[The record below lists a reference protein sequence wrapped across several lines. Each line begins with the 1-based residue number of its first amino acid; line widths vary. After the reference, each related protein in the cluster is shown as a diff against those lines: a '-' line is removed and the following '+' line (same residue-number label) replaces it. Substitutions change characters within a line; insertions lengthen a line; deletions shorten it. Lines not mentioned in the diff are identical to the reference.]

1 MGKEARSELV
11 DALRERYRA
20 APREAK
26 GRILDEFV
34 AVSGFHRKH
43 AVRLL
48 RSQSPLQPSPV
59 ALGRR
64 VYDEAVRQALI
75 VIWEAADRICGKRLK
90 VIIPSF
96 LSAMER
102 HGHLQLPPEVR
113 QRLEAVSPATIDRL
127 LRTVRKTAGSR
138 RKKRPGKRLSRE
150 IPVKTSHDW
159 AESLPGHLEI
169 DFVVHCGGSMAGEYL
184 HSLVA
189 TDVCSGWTE
198 AVALLAREQN
208 LVVEGLKR
216 IRAQMPMSVC
226 GINSDNDGAFIN
238 ETLAAYCR
246 EEKIVFTRSR
256 VNHKNDQ
263 AWIEQKNGAVI
274 RRMVGHSRFS
284 GLVAGQTLAQL
295 HQIIRLYVNFFQ
307 PSFKLR
313 ERVRDGS
320 KIKKSYHAPATPCDR
335 LLAHPGISQG
345 IKDTLRNQQCLL
357 DPVGL
362 LHRIRQGQS
371 ALATLS
377 TGQPVDGP
385 SQGDLNQFLSKLP
398 ESWRSG
404 EVRPTHQ
411 KGSEKTRN
419 WRTRE
424 DPFAR
429 VWADILLS
437 LQSEPDCTATSLLDR
452 LIKNYPE
459 QHDASQLRTLQRR
472 VGEWRASMARTL
484 VLLGA
489 SEHLEVSPIS
499 PPTGRTLGEF
509 PLRIATLTCATTPPA
524 FERKSTP

>member
-48 RSQSPLQPSPV
+48 RSQPPLQPSPV

-385 SQGDLNQFLSKLP
+385 SQDDLNQFLSKLP

-411 KGSEKTRN
+411 KGPAKTRN

-459 QHDASQLRTLQRR
+459 QHDSSQLRTLQRR

-499 PPTGRTLGEF
+499 PPTGRTLG
-509 PLRIATLTCATTPPA
+509 
-524 FERKSTP
+524 